1 MLFYASSCWRGRM
14 IRNGRWRCWSGW
26 ISLPVGDQTTAG
38 DDYTCQINPLLF
50 RKTLMALRLLR
61 SLFRTAPMT
70 TTGSFDDALIRE
82 AIERVV
88 DGTDPRLRAVSH
100 YRRKLRDAV
109 AHSVDY
115 VAQQVATLPP
125 AIEVGRRRFTTDPC
139 LRALFISPD
148 HLREVLS
155 FSQTLHKNPPKASFP
170 SAVSPEL
177 YAALSMERFEKT
189 MLGVELQGDLLRR
202 DVPQMTV
209 NFRNHRVAFP
219 TSSETETR
227 REMMKRAFDYLIE
240 AALQSLTATRTRKQQ
255 LQQQQRQLL
264 QKKAQVLKRAE
275 PGLEA
280 LLANPAPRKAAET
293 AAIERQ
299 LREIAAEF
307 SQLHADSAT
316 LDHHLAQIVATLR
329 QPERHLRMDR
339 VSLTLNHMNIKVSGD
354 KAKTANTLTFD
365 DALIGANRRMTVLL
379 VHFPR
384 SELLESPDFFDEA
397 QRILYLNGR
406 PRLTTL

>member
-1 MLFYASSCWRGRM
+1 
-14 IRNGRWRCWSGW
+14 
-26 ISLPVGDQTTAG
+26 
-38 DDYTCQINPLLF
+38 
-50 RKTLMALRLLR
+50 MAFRLLR
-61 SLFRTAPMT
+61 SLFRTAST
-70 TTGSFDDALIRE
+70 AATGPFDDAMIRE

-109 AHSVDY
+109 AHAVDY
-115 VAQQVATLPP
+115 AAQQVATLPP
-125 AIEVGRRRFTTDPC
+125 AIEIGRRRFTTDPC

-155 FSQTLHKNPPKASFP
+155 FSQAAHKNRPTTSSPAVASTD
-170 SAVSPEL
+170 L
-177 YAALSMERFEKT
+177 YAALSMERIEKT
-189 MLGVELQGDLLRR
+189 VLGVELQGDIIRR
-202 DVPQMTV
+202 EVPQMTV

-219 TSSETETR
+219 TASETETR

-240 AALQSLTATRTRKQQ
+240 AALQSLIATRTRKQQ

-280 LLANPAPRKAAET
+280 LLAAPAPRKAAET

-299 LREIAAEF
+299 LREIEAEF
-307 SQLHADSAT
+307 SQIHADSAT
-316 LDHHLAQIVATLR
+316 LDHHLAQVVATLR
-329 QPERHLRMDR
+329 QPEKHLRMDR
-339 VSLTLNHMNIKVSGD
+339 VSLTLNHMNIKVSED
-354 KAKTANTLTFD
+354 AAKTANTLTFD
-365 DALIGANRRMTVLL
+365 DALIGENRRMTVLL
-379 VHFPR
+379 VRFPR
-384 SELLESPDFFDEA
+384 SELLEQPDFFGEA
-397 QRILYLNGR
+397 ERLLYLNGR

>member
-1 MLFYASSCWRGRM
+1 MC
-14 IRNGRWRCWSGW
+14 IRDR
-26 ISLPVGDQTTAG
+26 
-38 DDYTCQINPLLF
+38 
-50 RKTLMALRLLR
+50 
-61 SLFRTAPMT
+61 
-70 TTGSFDDALIRE
+70 
-82 AIERVV
+82 
-88 DGTDPRLRAVSH
+88 
-100 YRRKLRDAV
+100 
-109 AHSVDY
+109 
-115 VAQQVATLPP
+115 
-125 AIEVGRRRFTTDPC
+125 
-139 LRALFISPD
+139 
-148 HLREVLS
+148 
-155 FSQTLHKNPPKASFP
+155 
-170 SAVSPEL
+170 L
-177 YAALSMERFEKT
+177 YAALSMERIEKT

-202 DVPQMTV
+202 AVPQMPV
-209 NFRNHRVAFP
+209 NFRTHRVAFP

-264 QKKAQVLKRAE
+264 QKKAKVLKRAD

-384 SELLESPDFFDEA
+384 SELLESCL
-397 QRILYLNGR
+397 LYTSR
-406 PRLTTL
+406 CV